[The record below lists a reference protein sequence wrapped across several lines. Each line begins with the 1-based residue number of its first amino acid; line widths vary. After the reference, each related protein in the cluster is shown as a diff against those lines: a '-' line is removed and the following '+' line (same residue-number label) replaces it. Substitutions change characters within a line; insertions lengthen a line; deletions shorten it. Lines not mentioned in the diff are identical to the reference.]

1 MRTVRFSFVTLL
13 LCFCAC
19 LSHAQFSSAVERTLT
34 KQLFKPG
41 SVSLLSKQSNL
52 LFKERLANMLQPAL
66 MAEVPVRDTL
76 PPGEKPIVFQVQQSS
91 QSNITA
97 SAFAIEEQGKL
108 FGVTAAHVMDN
119 ISKDPYMYLQT
130 PQGHHA
136 EKITSWRISNV
147 MGTDVAVFEIPPQVC
162 NYVQPLPI
170 ATQRAQPSQFASIAG
185 FAFGEPRWFPR
196 EEILFSSSH
205 RFLIRNN
212 FQKANR
218 GMCGS
223 PVMIDGK
230 VAGLYVRSFP
240 YKVLFPSLDVS
251 SLAQFPLR
259 SLPPLYVASPIE
271 NVLPLI
277 HDLLGQDVQDEG
289 ILMKVLGRPVGI
301 LHPQEALLS
310 VSLIRN
316 GETKQV
322 IAAEELTDP
331 EHLEQFLELEEN
343 DVLRVTIIPQNSDVK
358 STFYYDIN
366 VSSGKVSSPNPLFEA
381 ER

>member
-1 MRTVRFSFVTLL
+1 MRTIRFSFVALL
-13 LCFCAC
+13 LCFGAC
-19 LSHAQFSSAVERTLT
+19 LSHAQLSSAVERTLT
-34 KQLFKPG
+34 KQLFRPS

-66 MAEVPVRDTL
+66 TAEVPVRDTL
-76 PPGEKPIVFQVQQSS
+76 PPGEKPIVFQVQQFF

-170 ATQRAQPSQFASIAG
+170 ATERAQATQMVSIAG
-185 FAFGEPRWFPR
+185 FAFGQPRWFPR
-196 EEILFSSSH
+196 EEILFVSSY
-205 RFLIRNN
+205 RLMIRNN
-212 FQKANR
+212 FRKANK

-230 VAGLYVRSFP
+230 VAGLYVRSFA
-240 YKVLFPSLDVS
+240 YKVFSPKLNVPLFPDFSIH
-251 SLAQFPLR
+251 
-259 SLPPLYVASPIE
+259 SLPPLYVATPIE
-271 NVLPLI
+271 NVLPLV
-277 HDLLGQDVQDEG
+277 HDLLGQDTQNEG
-289 ILMKVLGRPVGI
+289 IVMKILGQPVGV
-301 LHPQEALLS
+301 LPPGDALLS
-310 VSLIRN
+310 VALIRN
-316 GETKQV
+316 GEVKQIV
-322 IAAEELTDP
+322 QAEEFTDP
-331 EHLEQFLELEEN
+331 EHLEHFFELEDK
-343 DVLRVTIIPQNSDVK
+343 DVLRITIFPQFAD
-358 STFYYDIN
+358 TDAIFYYEIN
-366 VSSGKVSSPNPLFEA
+366 ISSGEVSSPKPLFEE